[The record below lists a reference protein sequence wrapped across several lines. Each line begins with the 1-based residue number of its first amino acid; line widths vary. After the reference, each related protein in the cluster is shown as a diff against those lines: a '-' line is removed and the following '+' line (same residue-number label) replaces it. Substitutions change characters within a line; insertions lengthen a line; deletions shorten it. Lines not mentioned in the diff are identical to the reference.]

1 MAIIIDQTRR
11 VLVQGITGREG
22 RARTRLMREYGTQ
35 VVAGCTPGKG
45 GQEVEGIAVFNSV
58 AEAVVVLLVLF
69 QFVTILLTGHAN
81 QNALRLGYNLSTYV
95 YQVLQ
100 FQTFNTESRPFPF
113 SDWPDGARED
123 ADDSWAASDEAVDD
137 APGSADPDIE
147 PRQ

>member
-1 MAIIIDQTRR
+1 M
-11 VLVQGITGREG
+11 
-22 RARTRLMREYGTQ
+22 
-35 VVAGCTPGKG
+35 
-45 GQEVEGIAVFNSV
+45 VFFLLAYSV

-113 SDWPDGARED
+113 SDWPDEAREEV
-123 ADDSWAASDEAVDD
+123 AEDSWAASDEAADD

>member
-1 MAIIIDQTRR
+1 MDQEIKQRLTRR
-11 VLVQGITGREG
+11 DIWV
-22 RARTRLMREYGTQ
+22 RALFM
-35 VVAGCTPGKG
+35 
-45 GQEVEGIAVFNSV
+45 VFFLLAYSV

-113 SDWPDGARED
+113 SDWPDEARED
-123 ADDSWAASDEAVDD
+123 DLRDDPQGDVEGAEDSWAGSDEATDD

>member
-1 MAIIIDQTRR
+1 MEQEIKQRLTRR
-11 VLVQGITGREG
+11 DIWV
-22 RARTRLMREYGTQ
+22 RALFM
-35 VVAGCTPGKG
+35 
-45 GQEVEGIAVFNSV
+45 VFFLLAYSV

-95 YQVLQ
+95 FQVLQ

-113 SDWPDGARED
+113 SDWPDEAREV
-123 ADDSWAASDEAVDD
+123 ADDSWAASDEATDD